1 MSEDSKTS
9 FAQWHDGSAIRVA
22 PLAEAVRLLGISRD
36 AIIGRAARG
45 THRRVKGDDGVWLY
59 EVFDGVERAG
69 PAAQERGGFTAG
81 HAYVYDA
88 QNRNPRYLIRNGPN
102 GAIVN
107 QLASRVHAIAYA
119 LANPEGVADELERR
133 DLGAVPRREEL
144 DEPAGSCLV
153 HISTRDVHVGEPGD
167 PQAFEDDIADRVATT
182 LEWVE
187 RAHGSIDCVLV
198 TLGSDWLTVD
208 NAWRQ
213 TTKGTQIPTEGSVYD
228 VLRWA
233 EALAVRVVE
242 ICRSYAGRVVGICE
256 QGNHDAVLGAAMAR
270 TCRAWFRHCD
280 DVEIEI
286 PECGGVRTFFTWRDV
301 LIAGHHGHVRKPTQL
316 AAIVAAER
324 PGLWGA
330 ARFRYLLL
338 GHRHHS
344 QRWAMGDI
352 AGCEVIQTRSP
363 SRPTEYEHRL
373 GFVDDLR
380 TLESFVF
387 EEGRG
392 LVTHRRA

>member
-1 MSEDSKTS
+1 MSEDNGTTLT
-9 FAQWHDGSAIRVA
+9 QWSDGTAIRVA
-22 PLAEAVRLLGISRD
+22 PLAEAVRLLSLSKD
-36 AIIGRAARG
+36 ALIGRAARG
-45 THRRVKGDDGVWLY
+45 THRRVRDDSGIWLY
-59 EVFDGVERAG
+59 EIPDGVDQAG
-69 PAAQERGGFTAG
+69 PKAQERGGWTAG
-81 HAYVYDA
+81 HAYVYDHR
-88 QNRNPRYLIRNGPN
+88 NRNPRYLIRNGAT

-119 LANPEGVADELERR
+119 LADPDGVAASLEARE
-133 DLGAVPRREEL
+133 LGAVPRPTEL
-144 DEPAGSCLV
+144 DLPAGDCLV

-167 PQAFEDDIADRVATT
+167 PQQYEDEIAERVSST
-182 LEWVE
+182 LQWVE
-187 RAHGSIDCVLV
+187 HAHGSIDCVLL

-213 TTKGTQIPTEGSVYD
+213 TTKVTQIATEGSVYD

-242 ICRSYAGRVVGICE
+242 LCRSYSRRVVGICE

-270 TCRAWFRHCD
+270 TCKAWFRHCD
-280 DVEIEI
+280 DVTIEV
-286 PECGGVRTFFTWRDV
+286 PACGGIRTFFSWRDI
-301 LIAGHHGHVRKPTQL
+301 LIAGHHGHIRKPTQL
-316 AAIVAAER
+316 ASIVAAER
-324 PGLWGA
+324 PDLWGR
-330 ARFRYLLL
+330 ARHRYLLL

-363 SRPTEYEHRL
+363 SKPTEYEHRL
-373 GFVDDLR
+373 GFVDDIQ

-387 EEGRG
+387 LEGRG